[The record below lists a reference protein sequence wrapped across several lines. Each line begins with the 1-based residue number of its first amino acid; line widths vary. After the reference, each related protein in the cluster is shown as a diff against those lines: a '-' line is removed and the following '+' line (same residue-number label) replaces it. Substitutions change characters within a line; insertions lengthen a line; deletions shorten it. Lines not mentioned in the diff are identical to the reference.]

1 MENNP
6 YLFMNISILY
16 RSAQKYFDK
25 QLLPY
30 SLGAGQLQF
39 LLLIYEN
46 EGITMQKLASLGS
59 FDKGT
64 ITKGIQKL
72 EDLGYV
78 VIKTSSQD
86 KRARLL
92 YTTEKTKNIIG
103 DIYLIRREW
112 WEKVSKSLPLQ
123 QKETFEQLLQVVA
136 KEAGNFMDEQEQAI
150 KFFGLQK
157 LTLLDYPGK
166 VACTLFTGGCN
177 LRCPYCQ
184 NSDLVFL
191 PENLVEI
198 SKDEVMDF
206 LKKRQGVLEGICI
219 SGGEPLLHD
228 ELEPFLKEVKA
239 LGYQVKLDTN
249 GTFPDKLRYLV
260 ENKLVDYVA
269 MDIKNDLDHYF
280 PTVGIQSMNLE
291 ALKQSVAYLLEGH
304 CDYEFRTTCIKEFH
318 TLENMQAIGKWIKG
332 AKRFYLQNF
341 VDRPSVLQ
349 PGLHGFSKEELEKFR
364 ECLLND
370 LEQVEIRG
378 V

>member
-78 VIKTSSQD
+78 VIKTSLQD

-280 PTVGIQSMNLE
+280 PTVGIQFMNLE

-304 CDYEFRTTCIKEFH
+304 CDYEFRTTCIKELH

>member
-228 ELEPFLKEVKA
+228 ELEPFLKEVKD

-291 ALKQSVAYLLEGH
+291 ALKQSVTYLLEGH
-304 CDYEFRTTCIKEFH
+304 CDYEFRTTCIKELH